1 MPRAGGA
8 GQRPVRQAGSLGP
21 GAARAPLE
29 HRVLHRL
36 VRADH
41 RPGREGDGEVARDDA
56 RVRQACLLA
65 CLAELAAAGVHLVE
79 RGPADGQPCRD
90 QPPEL
95 RNCQIRLG
103 RHHQVLRDPGC
114 PAPVRV
120 LRPPVRHVH
129 VEVRPGLPGRG
140 DIGGEHGGHAVLHL
154 AGDPGVL
161 RRDARGR
168 VAVLELCGLIDRD
181 AGADQVIRV
190 TRQPRRGQPRELAA
204 QRLPVPPVRAQQRL
218 HPVRSLVPG
227 LLGDGPAVR
236 LHPRRQRRHVPER
249 DLHAAALR
257 QHPPQHRPDL
267 CIYPRAALADIPYAG
282 PRGRDLVV
290 FFHKAGSVS
299 RPPRVTGIDSSA
311 SQVPSLTVTPPARMP
326 PTQRSRPGTNR
337 KTGTVIQSSR
347 YPARSIPLISRRNR
361 LS

>member
-1 MPRAGGA
+1 MLWAGGA

-21 GAARAPLE
+21 GSARAPLE
-29 HRVLHRL
+29 HRILYRL

-41 RPGREGDGEVARDDA
+41 GAAGQGDGEVTRDDA
-56 RVRQACLLA
+56 HVCQARRLA

-79 RGPADGQPCRD
+79 RRPADRQPGRD

-103 RHHQVLRDPGC
+103 RHHQVAGDPGC
-114 PAPVRV
+114 LAPVRV

-140 DIGGEHGGHAVLHL
+140 DVCGEHGGHAVLHL
-154 AGDPGVL
+154 AGDPCML
-161 RRDARGR
+161 RRDARGGI
-168 VAVLELCGLIDRD
+168 AVLELRGLIDRR
-181 AGADQVIRV
+181 ARADHVIRV
-190 TRQPRRGQPRELAA
+190 ARQPRRGQPGELTA
-204 QRLPVPPVRAQQRL
+204 QPPPVPPVRAQQRL
-218 HPVRSLVPG
+218 HPVRPLMPG

-236 LHPRRQRRHVPER
+236 PHPRRQRRHVPER

-267 CIYPRAALADIPYAG
+267 CIHPRDALADISYAG

-290 FFHKAGSVS
+290 FFHKADSAS
-299 RPPRVTGIDSSA
+299 RPPQITALLTCGTLRGLERVRVAGLG
-311 SQVPSLTVTPPARMP
+311 VCRC
-326 PTQRSRPGTNR
+326 R
-337 KTGTVIQSSR
+337 
-347 YPARSIPLISRRNR
+347 
-361 LS
+361 